1 MTDLTVIWALLIA
14 FAVAAYVVMDGFDLG
29 IGILFPAFRVGRE
42 RDQAMNA
49 IAPVWDGNETWLVL
63 GGGGLLAAFP
73 LAYAIILP
81 ALYAPLIA
89 MLLGLVF
96 RGVAFEFRWRD
107 AGHRPWWDAGF
118 CLGSV
123 AATFAQ
129 GVTLGALLQG
139 IHVEGRGY
147 GGGWWDWL
155 TPFSLL
161 AGAGLIIG
169 YALLGAGWLIWK
181 TTGPL
186 QRDARRFAR
195 RLAPALLAAIGAV
208 SLATPFVET
217 QYFER
222 WFDYPGMIV
231 ALPMPLLVAAT
242 AFALWRSIDGRRD
255 WLPFVLTLVL
265 FLLSMAGLAVSIWPD
280 VIPGRVTI
288 WQAASPPS
296 SQLFMLVGAA
306 LLVPLIL
313 AYTAWAY
320 WVFRGKVG
328 EGYGHGGAPAAG
340 EAD

>member
-1 MTDLTVIWALLIA
+1 MDLTVVWALIIA

-29 IGILFPAFRVGRE
+29 IGILFPLFRVGRE

-107 AGHRPWWDAGF
+107 SGHRRWWDAGF
-118 CLGSV
+118 CLGSL

-139 IHVEGRGY
+139 ISVEGRAY
-147 GGGWWDWL
+147 AGGWWEWL

-161 AGAGLIIG
+161 TGLSLVIG
-169 YALLGAGWLIWK
+169 YALLGACWLIWK
-181 TTGPL
+181 TQGPL
-186 QRDARRFAR
+186 HEEARRFAR
-195 RLAPALLAAIGAV
+195 RLAPALLLAIGAV
-208 SLATPFVET
+208 SLATPLLEP
-217 QYFER
+217 QYFAR
-222 WFDYPGMIV
+222 WFDFPGLFV
-231 ALPMPLLVAAT
+231 TVPMPLLVAAT
-242 AFALWRSIDGRRD
+242 AYALWRSLKAGRD
-255 WLPFVLTLVL
+255 WAPFALTLTL
-265 FLLSMAGLAVSIWPD
+265 FGLSMIGLAISIWPH

-288 WQAASPPS
+288 WQAAAPYS

-306 LLVPLIL
+306 LLIPLIL

-320 WVFRGKVG
+320 WVFRGKVSE
-328 EGYGHGGAPAAG
+328 EGYH
-340 EAD
+340 